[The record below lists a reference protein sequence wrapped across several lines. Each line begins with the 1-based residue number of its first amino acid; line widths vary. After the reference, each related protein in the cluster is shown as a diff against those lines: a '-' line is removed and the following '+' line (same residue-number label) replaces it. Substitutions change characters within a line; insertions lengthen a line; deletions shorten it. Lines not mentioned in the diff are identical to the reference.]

1 MNAHPQFDMSIHGTA
16 RRELPDTLGIE
27 QAFLGTLLMTPAALE
42 VVPSFLEAGHFELPA
57 HSRIFEKVMATHRD
71 GKVANLIVVKADMPV
86 DKIGEKSVSQYL
98 AMLCQMAAIP
108 KVIPQYASI
117 IKMGCVRR
125 GALSLAP
132 EFTDAAYLDELQIP
146 EELDRLTAE
155 LDRLR
160 ALALS
165 LEDAGQED
173 AADEYLNAITGA
185 HKASSTGGAPMPLP
199 ELSKVLSDHLFREK
213 RLYGLLSS
221 SGEGKTSLTMQIL
234 YAAIMAGHPVLFLS
248 YEQSRT
254 ECIAQ
259 MAAQVIGTDMRRQM
273 EHTAE
278 RPLLRENEIDE
289 CYQFA
294 RRLMSHPFEV
304 IDCKAEDTADRLIH
318 FAKRFIKRKGNG
330 KTPFIAI
337 DHARAIKPEDGRAD
351 EGTKALVIG
360 QKLKSLAKE
369 TDSSVLLLQQR
380 SGGGLKRS
388 NPRPV
393 AADLYGGEAARQPF
407 DAIFYLYR
415 AEHHQKEQLD
425 TAADDSEREKIK
437 ARFRQ
442 TYEIPFNVPIDGT
455 AELGCLKLRFGD
467 RSVKAHIDFE
477 PRFTRYKSRAQH
489 QQDQGRLM

>member
-1 MNAHPQFDMSIHGTA
+1 MNAHQQFDMSRHGTA
-16 RRELPDTLGIE
+16 QRELPDTLGIE
-27 QAFLGTLLMTPAALE
+27 QSLLGTLLMTAPALE
-42 VVPSFLEAGHFELPA
+42 KVPTFLEPSHFELDA
-57 HSRIFEKVMATHRD
+57 HARIFEKVMSIHRE
-71 GKVANLIVVKADMPV
+71 GKDVNLLVVKAALPT
-86 DKIGEKSVSQYL
+86 DKIGDYTVSEYL
-98 AMLCQMAAIP
+98 SMLCRKAVIP
-108 KVIPQYASI
+108 KVVEQYAGI

-125 GALSLAP
+125 GTLNLAP
-132 EFTDAAYLDELQIP
+132 EFTDVAYLDELQIP
-146 EELDRLTAE
+146 EELDRLTVE

-160 ALALS
+160 SLALS
-165 LEDAGQED
+165 MEDVGQDD
-173 AADEYLNAITGA
+173 AAMEYLNAITGA

-234 YAAIMAGHPVLFLS
+234 YNAIIAGHPVLFLS
-248 YEQSRT
+248 YEQTRT

-273 EHTAE
+273 EHTAD
-278 RPLLRENEIDE
+278 RPLLRETEIDE
-289 CYQFA
+289 CYEFA

-304 IDCKAEDTADRLIH
+304 IDCKAEDTADRLVH

-369 TDSSVLLLQQR
+369 TDSAVLLLQQR
-380 SGGGLKRS
+380 SGAGLKRS

-393 AADLYGGEAARQPF
+393 SADLYGGEAARQPF

-425 TAADDSEREKIK
+425 TAADDSEREKIR

-442 TYEIPFNVPIDGT
+442 TYEVPFNVPIEGT

-467 RSVKAHIDFE
+467 RSTKAHVDFE
-477 PRFTRYKSRAQH
+477 PRFTRYKSRPAY
-489 QQDQGRLM
+489 QQGQGRLM

>member
-1 MNAHPQFDMSIHGTA
+1 MNAHDMSMHGTA

-27 QAFLGTLLMTPAALE
+27 QSLLGTLMMTPAALE
-42 VVPSFLEAGHFELPA
+42 KVPAFLDASHFELEA
-57 HSRIFEKVMATHRD
+57 HGRIFDKVMDAHRN
-71 GKVANLIVVKADMPV
+71 GKSVNTLVVKAAIPSDN
-86 DKIGEKSVSQYL
+86 IGDFTVSEYL
-98 AMLCQMAAIP
+98 TMLCGKAAIP
-108 KVIPQYASI
+108 KVVEQYAGI
-117 IKMGCVRR
+117 VKMGCVRR
-125 GALSLAP
+125 ATLNLAP
-132 EFTDAAYLDELQIP
+132 EFSNAAYLDELKIP
-146 EELDRLTAE
+146 EELDRLTGE

-160 ALALS
+160 ALALAM
-165 LEDAGQED
+165 EDVGQED
-173 AADEYLNAITGA
+173 AAIEYLSAITGA
-185 HKASSTGGAPMPLP
+185 HKASSTGGVPMPLP

-273 EHTAE
+273 EHTVE

-294 RRLMSHPFEV
+294 RRLMAHPFEV

-369 TDSSVLLLQQR
+369 TDSAVLLLQQR
-380 SGGGLKRS
+380 SGAGLKRS

-393 AADLYGGEAARQPF
+393 SADLYGGEAARQPF

-425 TAADDSEREKIK
+425 TAADDGEREKIR

-442 TYEIPFNVPIDGT
+442 TYADLFSVPIEGT

-467 RSVKAHIDFE
+467 RSTKAHVDFE
-477 PRFTRYKSRAQH
+477 PRFTRYKSRAAY